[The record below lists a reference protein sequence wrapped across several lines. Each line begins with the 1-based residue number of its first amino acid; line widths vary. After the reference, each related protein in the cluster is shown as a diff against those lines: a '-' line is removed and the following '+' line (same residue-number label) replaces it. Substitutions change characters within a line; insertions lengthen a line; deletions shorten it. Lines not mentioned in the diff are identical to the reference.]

1 MKRKVTV
8 YGSLLEGLGN
18 WYGFL
23 NNDQSTKLG
32 EHVIEGKF
40 KMISLGGFPG
50 LIPDNSMTEDNKIF
64 VKYVDKNTPKD
75 YVNSAPLYYFHVAF
89 GHTDFKKARCE
100 FINFKE
106 DLKRVGLKLEKL

>member
-1 MKRKVTV
+1 MKWFKTKEQK
-8 YGSLLEGLGN
+8 LKELEEELTN
-18 WYGFL
+18 LNTKYSNEIDSYCKIREYIFILRGF
-23 NNDQSTKLG
+23 K
-32 EHVIEGKF
+32 I
-40 KMISLGGFPG
+40 
-50 LIPDNSMTEDNKIF
+50 EDNKIF